1 METKLH
7 LIRGKRIET
16 QLNDVLVEAS
26 SVRKLSNNI
35 KTMPTKKREHATSDA
50 TINKMTIKPF
60 VSSNAIQIHSV
71 VSSVSGQKYETV
83 IMFRDIKFEQEG
95 TSGNVTFTGS
105 DDEEYHMQK
114 IILASSNV
122 MVKCGCMDFYH
133 RFSRFN
139 AKDTSLYGP
148 NPPPYIPKT
157 DRPSDN
163 KQKVPGVCKHL
174 LKSIENLRSAG
185 MII

>member
-1 METKLH
+1 MENKLY

-16 QLNDVLVEAS
+16 QLDTFLAEAS

-35 KTMPTKKREHATSDA
+35 RTMPTKKRQHATSDVVVA
-50 TINKMTIKPF
+50 KMTIKPF
-60 VSSNAIQIHSV
+60 VNSKSIQVLSSTNSNG
-71 VSSVSGQKYETV
+71 SKYETI
-83 IMFRDIKFEQEG
+83 IMFRDVKFDQES
-95 TSGNVTFTGS
+95 TQGNVTFTGS
-105 DDEEYHMQK
+105 DDEEYHIQK

-122 MVKCGCMDFYH
+122 MVKCGCMDFYW

-139 AKDTSLYGP
+139 AKDSSLYGP
-148 NPPPYIPKT
+148 NPPPYQPKT
-157 DRPSDN
+157 ARPSDN
-163 KQKVPGVCKHL
+163 KNKVPGVCKHL